1 MIQSALQSRRC
12 HLRPDPMTAAHDLA
26 EVWLGLSPVGIAIND
41 PPAAG
46 LCLGSQQTSRGIPV
60 GDHVS
65 RGVGGRRDPQ
75 SAACVTGGLFARSVH
90 RRRRQQATACIT
102 MGDRRSGAGGT
113 HKQTTRGIPC
123 DDLIPSHCGLPHLSA
138 SRIPR
143 RFSRLWQRRHL
154 MRFGSRFRRR
164 HLYQDQP
171 GRQHQGV

>member
-12 HLRPDPMTAAHDLA
+12 RLCPDPMAAAHVSA
-26 EVWLGLSPVGIAIND
+26 EVRSGLSPAGIAKHD

-46 LCLGSQQTSRGIPV
+46 LCLGSQKTARGIPV

-65 RGVGGRRDPQ
+65 PGVGGRCDPQ
-75 SAACVTGGLFARSVH
+75 PAACITGGFFARSVQS
-90 RRRRQQATACIT
+90 RRRQQTATGIT
-102 MGDRRSGAGGT
+102 VDDRRSGGGGSHEQPT
-113 HKQTTRGIPC
+113 CGIPC
-123 DDLIPSHCGLPHLSA
+123 DDLIPCHCGLPHLSA